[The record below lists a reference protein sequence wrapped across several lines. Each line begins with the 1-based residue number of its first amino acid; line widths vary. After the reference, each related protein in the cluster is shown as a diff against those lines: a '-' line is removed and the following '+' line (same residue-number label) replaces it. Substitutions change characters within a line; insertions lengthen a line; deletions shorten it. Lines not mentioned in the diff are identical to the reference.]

1 MLEKQVR
8 RGGGMMSHS
17 MCTVVLFLKGRAISG
32 DLGALNLT
40 YPTVEV
46 VKVDFPSLSL
56 SLGTYSTYI

>member
-1 MLEKQVR
+1 
-8 RGGGMMSHS
+8 MMSRS